1 VVTLETPHPTWLTTL
16 LRPGGELDPRSA
28 ERLVA
33 ALATAARSSDVVVVD
48 VQAVGALPPSVC
60 SALVEAHRAL
70 TARDG
75 ALVVIDPEGRHGL
88 TREHGDVVQT
98 STATA
103 Y

>member
-1 VVTLETPHPTWLTTL
+1 VLALETPHPTWLTTL
-16 LRPGGELDPRSA
+16 LRPGGELDPRAA

-48 VQAVGALPPSVC
+48 LQAVGSLPPSVC

-70 TARDG
+70 AARDG
-75 ALVVIDPEGRHGL
+75 ALVVIDPQGRHGL
-88 TREHGDVVQT
+88 TREHGEVVETDVV
-98 STATA
+98 TA